1 MKRDPGKEHTI
12 LLNIIH
18 GFTSPQLAH
27 IEKKIFYANG
37 KPISFQQLIP
47 SLFSRAITC
56 LSTCQCGSSAF
67 HLLPHNS
74 SGSQAAPF
82 GGKRAFA
89 VSCACS
95 LCTLQLHTYLST
107 SSGDVGDEAES
118 LQQISVLPTPS
129 SSQRSLRKRLTV
141 FPQNTAFVC
150 RYLWGQDN
158 SSREHS
164 SAQTNAEMSLPSAF
178 RVALP
183 ISLCFIF
190 QLS

>member
-37 KPISFQQLIP
+37 QPISFQQLIP

-67 HLLPHNS
+67 HLLPHSS
-74 SGSQAAPF
+74 SGPRLLPLVAKGFLLWAVRAP
-82 GGKRAFA
+82 
-89 VSCACS
+89 

-107 SSGDVGDEAES
+107 SSDVGDQAES

-129 SSQRSLRKRLTV
+129 SSQRSLRKKLTAL
-141 FPQNTAFVC
+141 PQNTAFVC

-178 RVALP
+178 RVALA